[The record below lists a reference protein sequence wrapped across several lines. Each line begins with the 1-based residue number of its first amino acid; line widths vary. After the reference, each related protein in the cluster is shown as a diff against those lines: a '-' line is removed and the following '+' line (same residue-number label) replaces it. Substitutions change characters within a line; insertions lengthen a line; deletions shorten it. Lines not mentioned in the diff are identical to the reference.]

1 MSIAVTVGIT
11 TALSGIDDE
20 GAARNRAALD
30 QLSAALA
37 AEGVSWQER
46 YDTVVPPTRPHLRGF
61 PTSQL
66 HQLRRVLAL
75 VDAAEPV
82 TPVVSAGELAADREL
97 IDDQASLLASHL
109 LCHSDSA
116 GYYVPV
122 DFGDPLFLPA
132 GAGVAG
138 GGMVG
143 SSQGLLVELRRCAP
157 ALGVRLD
164 PAGDLPDTEAARL
177 FAVPDDADF
186 AAETQTW
193 LTLHE
198 ACRASIASGRAIVFH

>member
-1 MSIAVTVGIT
+1 MSLAVTVGIT

-20 GAARNRAALD
+20 GAARSRAALD
-30 QLSAALA
+30 ELSAALA
-37 AEGVSWQER
+37 AEGVAWQEP
-46 YDTVVPPTRPHLRGF
+46 YDVAVPSTRPHLRGF
-61 PTSQL
+61 PASAL
-66 HQLRRVLAL
+66 HRLRRVLAL
-75 VDAAEPV
+75 VDSATPV
-82 TPVVSAGELAADREL
+82 TPVADAAGFAADREL
-97 IDDQASLLASHL
+97 IDDRAALLESHL

-122 DFGDPLFLPA
+122 DLGDPLFLPA
-132 GAGVAG
+132 GTGVTG
-138 GGMVG
+138 GGIVG
-143 SSQGLLVELRRCAP
+143 SSQGLLAELRRCAT

-177 FAVPDDADF
+177 FALPDDADF
-186 AAETQTW
+186 AVETQTW

>member
-1 MSIAVTVGIT
+1 MSLAVTVGIT

-20 GAARNRAALD
+20 GAARSRAALD
-30 QLSAALA
+30 ELSTALT
-37 AEGVSWQER
+37 AEGVAWQEP
-46 YDTVVPPTRPHLRGF
+46 YEVAVPSTRPHLRGF
-61 PTSQL
+61 PTVGL

-75 VDAAEPV
+75 VDAATPV
-82 TPVVSAGELAADREL
+82 TPVTDAGGLAADREL
-97 IDDQASLLASHL
+97 IDDQAALLESHL

-132 GAGVAG
+132 ETGVAG
-138 GGMVG
+138 GGIVG
-143 SSQGLLVELRRCAP
+143 SSQGLLAELRRCAG

-177 FAVPDDADF
+177 FALPDDADY
-186 AAETQTW
+186 AVETQTW